1 LRYENYLMLAR
12 VSQLPYLEEDDQK
25 QFMEALSRGS
35 GNEGDTIEDDDYSGI
50 ERLKKV
56 M

>member
-1 LRYENYLMLAR
+1 MLAR

-25 QFMEALSRGS
+25 QFMEALSRGAA
-35 GNEGDTIEDDDYSGI
+35 NEDDILDSDNDYSGI